1 MNDTM
6 IRADRP
12 SPSNNLL
19 GARLVIKH
27 MHDIWNRYEL
37 LML

>member
-1 MNDTM
+1 MNDTL

-12 SPSNNLL
+12 SPSNSLL
-19 GARLVIKH
+19 GARLVTKH
-27 MHDIWNRYEL
+27 MHDIWNHCEL